1 MANIGQTRYEKG
13 SATAI
18 GPNMNPPPYSEGKP
32 AIKGYGPGKDG
43 ALGTTAH
50 NGTIDKAID
59 AQVSKV
65 GKDVYGW

>member
-43 ALGTTAH
+43 ALGHTAH